1 MNEHAK
7 MLCFMA
13 GTGIKIHNSVREK
26 GPVQRRDCKGEQFD
40 VEVERDVR
48 SAPRPETHF
57 DRPSLGT

>member
-26 GPVQRRDCKGEQFD
+26 CPVQRRDCEGEQFD
-40 VEVERDVR
+40 VEVAVEVCLGLRR
-48 SAPRPETHF
+48 TLTPQPRH
-57 DRPSLGT
+57 LI